1 MSSICLRDS
10 SLLYSTAENVVGNS
24 SKEKSLQQNFLS
36 FGSVFGLF
44 AKIIVWHSLF
54 DTHTHKEYQRVSFN
68 IILIYRS
75 HTHTHTHTRQQKK
88 WCKTITRWKS
98 EQKKNC
104 FQFPEFYHFIHRFI
118 HIFFLIITP
127 NDSRNSRAFIHLC
140 PMKCNS

>member
-75 HTHTHTHTRQQKK
+75 HTHTQGNKK
-88 WCKTITRWKS
+88 SDAKQLLDERVNR
-98 EQKKNC
+98 KKIASN
-104 FQFPEFYHFIHRFI
+104 FPNSIISFIDSF
-118 HIFFLIITP
+118 IFFSSS
-127 NDSRNSRAFIHLC
+127 SRQMIPETHGHSFIFVRW
-140 PMKCNS
+140 NAIVS